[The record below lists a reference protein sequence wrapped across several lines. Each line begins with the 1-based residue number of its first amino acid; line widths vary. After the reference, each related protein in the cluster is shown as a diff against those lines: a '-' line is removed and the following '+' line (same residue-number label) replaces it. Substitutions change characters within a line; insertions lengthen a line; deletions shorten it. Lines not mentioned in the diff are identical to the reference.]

1 MTSATLTLSPTALR
15 VLRCLA
21 ERGAQTAAS
30 VAATTGL
37 RHAGALMALHTLRE
51 HAYVDNQRGGY
62 WHLTLAGV
70 DALRAQGG
78 RGR

>member
-1 MTSATLTLSPTALR
+1 MTAPTLTLSPTALR

-51 HAYVDNQRGGY
+51 HGYVDNQRGGY
-62 WHLTLAGV
+62 WHIRIEGV
-70 DALRAQGG
+70 EALRRGG
-78 RGR
+78 KR